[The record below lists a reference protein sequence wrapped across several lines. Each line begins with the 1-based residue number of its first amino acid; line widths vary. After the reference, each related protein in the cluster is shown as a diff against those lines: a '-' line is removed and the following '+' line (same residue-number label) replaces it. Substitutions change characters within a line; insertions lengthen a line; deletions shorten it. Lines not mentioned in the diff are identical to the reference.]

1 MNKPGHILS
10 KHLFWDVDA
19 NSIDFEKSK
28 KWIVKRVLGYG
39 LLDDLIFIFKYYG
52 IREVADIAITIKD
65 LDKRTA
71 SLIALLSDKPK
82 EQFKC
87 FTSEPSSQPH
97 WNFLRS

>member
-39 LLDDLIFIFKYYG
+39 LLNDLLFIFNYYG
-52 IREVADIAITIKD
+52 IREVADIAVKSRDI
-65 LDKRTA
+65 DKKTA
-71 SLIALLSDKPK
+71 SLIALISDTP
-82 EQFKC
+82 EDHFIC
-87 FTSEPSSQPH
+87 FTSEPSNPPH
-97 WNFLRS
+97 WNF